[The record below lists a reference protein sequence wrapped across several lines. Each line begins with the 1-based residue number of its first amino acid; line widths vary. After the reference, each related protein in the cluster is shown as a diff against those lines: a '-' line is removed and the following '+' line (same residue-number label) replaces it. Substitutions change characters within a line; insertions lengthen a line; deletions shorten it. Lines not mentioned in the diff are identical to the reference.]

1 MKKAIAALPLLTLL
15 VLAGC
20 SNESSQTPS
29 SQAPSSQTPSSQ
41 TPSSQKPS
49 TSAPTEY
56 EPVITEDT
64 TVTIWTTIGQANR
77 APFDAALERL
87 AELEPKLHVN
97 NVYQSAGYDE
107 LRNMVVQ
114 GFAANNYPD
123 LVYCYPDH
131 VADYI
136 DAGKAVNLDP
146 YINNPTYGLT
156 EEDKADYIEAFMAEG
171 QEYSVEGTYSLPY
184 SKSTEAMYYNR
195 ALLNNLDL
203 SGIDPSINKGN
214 PLNDAYF
221 RNLTWDELFNKLCP
235 ALITLN
241 DSLPADQKLLDFDAN
256 ENVGIFGYDSDD
268 NLFITLAQ
276 QYGYGY
282 TGIDASG
289 RGEILFNNDG
299 MKELLTDFNSW
310 ARKRYIVS
318 QGTTGSYTSNLFTA
332 QQCLFSVSS
341 TAGVGYLYN
350 ESTTPDVGVA
360 PIPQAG
366 GDHAKAQ
373 ISQGPSFAVLDHGND
388 NQKLGAWI
396 AYKFLTTPETCID
409 WSISTGYMGIRD
421 SFYESEQYA
430 TASDTA
436 EAGEGT
442 EEMLDARNWEY
453 YLTVTDNVFTSP
465 VFKGS
470 ATVRDVVGGLMTQAL
485 NKANDFSDKA
495 TLDRFFNDAE
505 NQAKNAL

>member
-235 ALITLN
+235 ALITYN
-241 DSLPADQKLLDFDAN
+241 DGLPADQKLLDFDAN

-341 TAGVGYLYN
+341 FL
-350 ESTTPDVGVA
+350 SA
-360 PIPQAG
+360 PA
-366 GDHAKAQ
+366 ANTLSLNR
-373 ISQGPSFAVLDHGND
+373 ISRTYSR
-388 NQKLGAWI
+388 
-396 AYKFLTTPETCID
+396 
-409 WSISTGYMGIRD
+409 S
-421 SFYESEQYA
+421 
-430 TASDTA
+430 
-436 EAGEGT
+436 
-442 EEMLDARNWEY
+442 
-453 YLTVTDNVFTSP
+453 
-465 VFKGS
+465 
-470 ATVRDVVGGLMTQAL
+470 
-485 NKANDFSDKA
+485 
-495 TLDRFFNDAE
+495 
-505 NQAKNAL
+505 

>member
-1 MKKAIAALPLLTLL
+1 MANRKFFTREVKIALAFIAALAVLIYGINFLKGINIFTPTNHYIIKYENADGL
-15 VLAGC
+15 VV
-20 SNESSQTPS
+20 SNGVYIKGYKVGQVRSINYDFTDPVPFTVDIAINKDIRLPRGTVAYMFDES
-29 SQAPSSQTPSSQ
+29 
-41 TPSSQKPS
+41 
-49 TSAPTEY
+49 
-56 EPVITEDT
+56 IM
-64 TVTIWTTIGQANR
+64 G
-77 APFDAALERL
+77 
-87 AELEPKLHVN
+87 
-97 NVYQSAGYDE
+97 
-107 LRNMVVQ
+107 
-114 GFAANNYPD
+114 
-123 LVYCYPDH
+123 
-131 VADYI
+131 
-136 DAGKAVNLDP
+136 GKAVNLDP

-195 ALLNNLDL
+195 ALLKDLDL
-203 SGIDPSINKGN
+203 SGIDPTINNGN

-442 EEMLDARNWEY
+442 AEMLNARNWEY

-485 NKANDFSDKA
+485 NKTNDFSDKA